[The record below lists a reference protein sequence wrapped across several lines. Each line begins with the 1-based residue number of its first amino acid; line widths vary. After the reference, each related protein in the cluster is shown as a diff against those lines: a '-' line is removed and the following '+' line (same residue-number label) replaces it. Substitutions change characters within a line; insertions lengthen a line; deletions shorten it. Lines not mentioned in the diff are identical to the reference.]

1 MATRNIAGLRWARG
15 VDAVKQQQP
24 APFDAWSILIG
35 LIVVPALGSLF
46 LAIGIFIIGIV
57 KHFPSMIYLIAIAA
71 ALACVI
77 LALRWVIN
85 KIPDRE
91 SYLGTSVGE

>member
-1 MATRNIAGLRWARG
+1 
-15 VDAVKQQQP
+15 
-24 APFDAWSILIG
+24 
-35 LIVVPALGSLF
+35 
-46 LAIGIFIIGIV
+46 
-57 KHFPSMIYLIAIAA
+57 MIYLIAIPVVIVS
-71 ALACVI
+71 VI